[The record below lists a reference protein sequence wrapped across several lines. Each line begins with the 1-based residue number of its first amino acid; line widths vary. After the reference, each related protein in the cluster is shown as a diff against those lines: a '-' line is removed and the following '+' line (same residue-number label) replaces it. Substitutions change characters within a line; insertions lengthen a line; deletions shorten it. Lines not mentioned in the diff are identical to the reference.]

1 MDRSTFR
8 KVADAYL
15 VKYREAITK
24 AKLLFHNDP
33 TFQKLIEEQENVET
47 EFRRVH
53 KKQPKRMKTAGEL
66 EFKQALLFIMWLA
79 VGMLGIAAIIIL
91 VNIFLD

>member
-1 MDRSTFR
+1 
-8 KVADAYL
+8 
-15 VKYREAITK
+15 
-24 AKLLFHNDP
+24 
-33 TFQKLIEEQENVET
+33 
-47 EFRRVH
+47 
-53 KKQPKRMKTAGEL
+53 MKTAGEL